1 MLSPILTSSLS
12 PRFIPNHLLDIH
24 LRCLIVHILFGQC
37 RIWLFI
43 QTCTSPTLFYLN
55 KFHLAPKPS
64 ISFIS
69 NLVIFNSSLP
79 STSISNPLVSHN
91 DSTLKYTLNICTS
104 RHFHCH
110 HLSLSNHYLTW
121 TTTVAS
127 SGLLAPV
134 LVSFS
139 LSFKIY
145 CPFLKH
151 KWNYGSPLIETF
163 QCLHSTHNRS
173 KILPNFC
180 FTWFLLWTPS
190 PSVFATLLCVH

>member
-24 LRCLIVHILFGQC
+24 LRCLIVQILFGQC

-127 SGLLAPV
+127 SGLLAPILV
-134 LVSFS
+134 LLQSFLQNI
-139 LSFKIY
+139 LSFFKAQMELWQSFDRDVPVS
-145 CPFLKH
+145 PFH
-151 KWNYGSPLIETF
+151 PQQI
-163 QCLHSTHNRS
+163 
-173 KILPNFC
+173 
-180 FTWFLLWTPS
+180 
-190 PSVFATLLCVH
+190 